1 MRILLIHK
9 FHYRLGGAEHI
20 YFETGRLLEAAGHQV
35 AYFSMQHPR
44 NVATPWSKYF
54 VEEVAYEG
62 TTPSLWQKIRLS
74 ARILW
79 NHEANTKLD
88 TLIRDFQPDVA
99 HCFNIFHQLSPS
111 IFHVL
116 RRHGVPVVMTLCD
129 FKVLSPNY
137 FLYHFNRQEIWD
149 HTSGFRCIVD
159 KAVKNSYLKSFV
171 CAIEM
176 WLHQAL
182 GSYMRVS
189 TFLAPSQFLI
199 DTFHRHGFF
208 RDIQLVHHP
217 IEAANQS
224 AGESAGIPRNNSPR
238 IALFFGRLSREK
250 GAHVLIE
257 ALCYTKSWQAW
268 IVGYGPDDA
277 YLRRLVREYGLEGR
291 VVFHGSK
298 YGPELRAL
306 MTQVDAV
313 VFPSVWYENQS
324 FALMEGLQ
332 SNAPVVASR
341 IGGIPDVVVDGQT
354 GYLFAPGDAND
365 LARAL
370 DQLGNE
376 NSIKKSEIVQNAHR
390 LVGEY
395 TNERYLLEVETVY
408 KNLSSK

>member
-44 NVATPWSKYF
+44 NVASAWSKYF

-62 TTPSLWQKIRLS
+62 TTPNLWQKSVLS

-88 TLIRDFQPDVA
+88 QLITDFQPDVA

-111 IFHVL
+111 IFHIL
-116 RRHGVPVVMTLCD
+116 RRRGIPTVMTLCD

-171 CAIEM
+171 CAVEM
-176 WLHQAL
+176 WVHQAL
-182 GSYMRVS
+182 HSYLKVS
-189 TFLAPSQFLI
+189 AFLAPSQFLI
-199 DTFHRHGFF
+199 DTFHRHGFT

-224 AGESAGIPRNNSPR
+224 AGDGMVVPQSNSPR

-250 GAHVLIE
+250 GAHVLIG
-257 ALCYTKSWQAW
+257 ALRHTQNWQAW
-268 IVGYGPDDA
+268 IVGYGPDDE
-277 YLRRLVREYGLEGR
+277 YLRNLVQEYQLRDR
-291 VVFHGSK
+291 VVFHGAK
-298 YGPELRAL
+298 YGPELQAL
-306 MTQVDAV
+306 IAQVDVV

-332 SNAPVVASR
+332 SPVPVVASR
-341 IGGIPDVVVDGQT
+341 MGGIPDVVTDGRT
-354 GYLFAPGDAND
+354 GYLFAPGDGVD
-365 LARAL
+365 LARVL
-370 DQLGNE
+370 EQVGNE
-376 NSIKKSEIVQNAHR
+376 SSIKKSEIVENAHN

-395 TNERYLLEVETVY
+395 TNERYLAEITAVY
-408 KNLSSK
+408 KKLSSK

>member
-20 YFETGRLLEAAGHQV
+20 YFETGRLLEAAGHTV

-44 NVATPWSKYF
+44 NIASPWSRYF

-62 TTPSLWQKIRLS
+62 TTPNLWQKFILS
-74 ARILW
+74 SRILW

-88 TLIRDFQPDVA
+88 QLVSDFQPDVA

-116 RRHGVPVVMTLCD
+116 CRRGIPTVMTLCD

-159 KAVKNSYLKSFV
+159 KAVKNSYLKSLV
-171 CAIEM
+171 CATEM
-176 WLHQAL
+176 WVHRAL
-182 GSYMRVS
+182 GSYLKVGA
-189 TFLAPSQFLI
+189 FLAPSQFLI
-199 DTFHRHGFF
+199 DTFHRHGFS

-217 IEAANQS
+217 IEAANRPV
-224 AGESAGIPRNNSPR
+224 GESAGIPRNNSPR

-257 ALCYTKSWQAW
+257 ALRYTKSWQAW
-268 IVGYGPDDA
+268 IVGYGPDDK
-277 YLRRLVREYGLEGR
+277 YLRDLVQEHSLGER
-291 VVFHGSK
+291 VVFHGAK
-298 YGPELRAL
+298 YGSELQELTA
-306 MTQVDAV
+306 QVDAV

-341 IGGIPDVVVDGQT
+341 IGGIPDVVHDGQT
-354 GYLFAPGDAND
+354 GYLFNPGDGVD
-365 LARAL
+365 LARVL
-370 DQLGNE
+370 DQVGNE
-376 NSIKKSEIVQNAHR
+376 TSIKKSEIVKNAHS

-395 TNERYLLEVETVY
+395 TNERYLNEMVTVY
-408 KNLSSK
+408 QNLLAK